1 MSCNSC
7 STSKDGVPGG
17 CKSNGNCASGTCGS
31 GNKLAVFDWLSN
43 MTLPTGEAPF
53 NIYEVR
59 FKNGRKHFFKN
70 TEKLTLSMGDVVAVE
85 GSSGHDIGIVALAGE
100 LVKVQMKKRKITA
113 DSEDVK
119 KIYRKAS
126 QKDIDIWQ
134 TARDREQE
142 TQRKGREIISRL
154 ELKMKLSDVEYQG
167 DGTKAT
173 FYYTADERVDFR
185 QLIRDLAGTFSIRVE
200 MKQVG
205 MRQEAARLGGVG
217 SCGRELCCSTWLT
230 DFRKVNTAAARYQQ
244 LSLNPLKL
252 AGQCG
257 KLKCCLNFELDT
269 YLDALKSFPK
279 QDKVLKTEKGDAV
292 FVKMD
297 IFKKIVWYTYKEESF
312 KWFRLS
318 LEQVN
323 EIIVLNE
330 NNELALPLDE
340 YELEVNVQPIVD
352 FENVVGQDSLTRF
365 DIPKKP
371 RNNARTKPRK
381 QAVKKDGLSVK
392 RQPNKRPQRASVN
405 KKEGSLPVKNE
416 HLEGQ
421 PKRRT
426 QRKPVNKR
434 EDDLSTKNKQVEKQS
449 KRRPQRRPIN
459 KREGDLSVKNQQGEG
474 QPKRRPQRRATNKK
488 EGDLSVKNQQGEGQ
502 PKRRPQRRAINK
514 REGDLSA
521 KNQQTEGQPKR
532 RPQRRPINKKE
543 EDLSVENKQ
552 TEGQSKRRPQRRPI
566 NKIVIKKDVVKKNTN
581 ISKSIEKETSK
592 ENKFKKSTTPTK
604 NKKNDIKN
612 EK

>member
-1 MSCNSC
+1 MSCSSC
-7 STSKDGVPGG
+7 STNKSGVPNG
-17 CKSNGNCASGTCGS
+17 CKSNGNCATGTCGS

-53 NIYEVR
+53 NIFEVR
-59 FKNGRKHFFKN
+59 FKNGRKHFYKN
-70 TEKLTLSMGDVVAVE
+70 TEKLTVSMGDVVAVE
-85 GSSGHDIGIVALAGE
+85 GSSGHDIGIVSLAGE
-100 LVKVQMKKRKITA
+100 LVKVQMKKRKITS

-119 KIYRKAS
+119 RIYRKAS

-134 TARDREQE
+134 TARDKEQE

-154 ELKMKLSDVEYQG
+154 GLKMKLSDVEYQG

-200 MKQVG
+200 MRQVG

-269 YLDALKSFPK
+269 YLDALQSFPK
-279 QDKVLKTEKGDAV
+279 QDKILNTEKGDAV

-297 IFKKIVWYTYKEESF
+297 IFKKMLWYTYKEESF

-318 LEQVN
+318 LEQVH
-323 EIIVLNE
+323 EIIELNK

-340 YELEVNVQPIVD
+340 YELEITEEAIVD

-365 DIPKKP
+365 DTPKKP
-371 RNNARTKPRK
+371 RRNNRRKSKKPIN
-381 QAVKKDGLSVK
+381 KKPV
-392 RQPNKRPQRASVN
+392 A
-405 KKEGSLPVKNE
+405 KKEGN
-416 HLEGQ
+416 
-421 PKRRT
+421 
-426 QRKPVNKR
+426 KPS
-434 EDDLSTKNKQVEKQS
+434 EEK
-449 KRRPQRRPIN
+449 
-459 KREGDLSVKNQQGEG
+459 
-474 QPKRRPQRRATNKK
+474 PKRRPQ
-488 EGDLSVKNQQGEGQ
+488 KNQTKPVVGNKNVAKKRVDNRKEK
-502 PKRRPQRRAINK
+502 PKNNPKTAKSKTQKGTEENKTQAQKKKPNNQRRRNNNQKNRKPNGNK
-514 REGDLSA
+514 NNE
-521 KNQQTEGQPKR
+521 
-532 RPQRRPINKKE
+532 
-543 EDLSVENKQ
+543 
-552 TEGQSKRRPQRRPI
+552 
-566 NKIVIKKDVVKKNTN
+566 
-581 ISKSIEKETSK
+581 
-592 ENKFKKSTTPTK
+592 TK
-604 NKKNDIKN
+604 NDK
-612 EK
+612 E

>member
-1 MSCNSC
+1 MSCSSC
-7 STSKDGVPGG
+7 STNKNGVPNG
-17 CKSNGNCASGTCGS
+17 CKSNGNCATGTCGS

-70 TEKLTLSMGDVVAVE
+70 SDKVTVSMGDIVAVE
-85 GSSGHDIGIVALAGE
+85 GSSGHDVGIVSLAGE
-100 LVKVQMKKRKITA
+100 LVKVQMKKRKIAA

-119 KIYRKAS
+119 RIYRKAS

-134 TARDREQE
+134 AAREKELE

-154 ELKMKLSDVEYQG
+154 GLKMKLSDVEYQG

-200 MKQVG
+200 MRQVG

-279 QDKVLKTEKGDAV
+279 QDKILKTEKGDAV

-297 IFKKIVWYTYKEESF
+297 IFKKMLWYTYKEESF
-312 KWFRLS
+312 KWFKLS
-318 LEQVN
+318 LDQVH
-323 EIIVLNE
+323 EIIELNK

-340 YELEVNVQPIVD
+340 YELEITEEEAVN

-365 DIPKKP
+365 DTPKKP
-371 RNNARTKPRK
+371 RRGNRRRSRKPIGKKPVAKTKKESNNTTEAKPK
-381 QAVKKDGLSVK
+381 
-392 RQPNKRPQRASVN
+392 KRPQKNQAKAEPNN
-405 KKEGSLPVKNE
+405 KKTDKKRVDNRKQKPKSNPKSNKPKPQKGSEENKTQAQKKKPNN
-416 HLEGQ
+416 Q
-421 PKRRT
+421 RRRNNN
-426 QRKPVNKR
+426 QRKRKPNGNK
-434 EDDLSTKNKQVEKQS
+434 N
-449 KRRPQRRPIN
+449 N
-459 KREGDLSVKNQQGEG
+459 
-474 QPKRRPQRRATNKK
+474 
-488 EGDLSVKNQQGEGQ
+488 
-502 PKRRPQRRAINK
+502 
-514 REGDLSA
+514 
-521 KNQQTEGQPKR
+521 
-532 RPQRRPINKKE
+532 
-543 EDLSVENKQ
+543 ENKN
-552 TEGQSKRRPQRRPI
+552 
-566 NKIVIKKDVVKKNTN
+566 NK
-581 ISKSIEKETSK
+581 E
-592 ENKFKKSTTPTK
+592 
-604 NKKNDIKN
+604 
-612 EK
+612 

>member
-7 STSKDGVPGG
+7 STGKDGVPGG

-53 NIYEVR
+53 NIFEVR
-59 FKNGRKHFFKN
+59 FKNGRKHFYKN
-70 TEKLTLSMGDVVAVE
+70 TEKLTISMGDVIAVE
-85 GSSGHDIGIVALAGE
+85 GSSGHDIGIVSLAGE
-100 LVKVQMKKRKITA
+100 LVKVQMKKRKVTA
-113 DSEDVK
+113 DSEDVN
-119 KIYRKAS
+119 KIYRKAT
-126 QKDIDIWQ
+126 QKDIDIWHA
-134 TARDREQE
+134 ARDKEQE

-200 MKQVG
+200 MRQVG

-269 YLDALKSFPK
+269 YLDALQSFPK
-279 QDKVLKTEKGDAV
+279 QDKILKTEKGDAV

-297 IFKKIVWYTYKEESF
+297 IFKKILWYTYKEESF
-312 KWFRLS
+312 KWFRIS
-318 LEQVN
+318 LEQVQ
-323 EIIVLNE
+323 EIIELNK

-340 YELEVNVQPIVD
+340 YELEIALEPIVD

-365 DIPKKP
+365 DAPKKS
-371 RNNARTKPRK
+371 RNNNRRKSRKP
-381 QAVKKDGLSVK
+381 
-392 RQPNKRPQRASVN
+392 VN
-405 KKEGSLPVKNE
+405 KKEGSQSSETKPNRKPQRKAIN
-416 HLEGQ
+416 
-421 PKRRT
+421 KREDNQTLVRKP
-426 QRKPVNKR
+426 QRKPVNKKEGNQSSEAKPNKKTQR
-434 EDDLSTKNKQVEKQS
+434 KPQKKEINKNPDNKNIEKRKPKPRPNPRSNRPKPQKEGTENNAQSQNKQASNQK
-449 KRRPQRRPIN
+449 KNNNNQRRKKTNGN
-459 KREGDLSVKNQQGEG
+459 KPN
-474 QPKRRPQRRATNKK
+474 
-488 EGDLSVKNQQGEGQ
+488 
-502 PKRRPQRRAINK
+502 
-514 REGDLSA
+514 
-521 KNQQTEGQPKR
+521 
-532 RPQRRPINKKE
+532 
-543 EDLSVENKQ
+543 
-552 TEGQSKRRPQRRPI
+552 
-566 NKIVIKKDVVKKNTN
+566 
-581 ISKSIEKETSK
+581 ET
-592 ENKFKKSTTPTK
+592 
-604 NKKNDIKN
+604 KN
-612 EK
+612 EKE